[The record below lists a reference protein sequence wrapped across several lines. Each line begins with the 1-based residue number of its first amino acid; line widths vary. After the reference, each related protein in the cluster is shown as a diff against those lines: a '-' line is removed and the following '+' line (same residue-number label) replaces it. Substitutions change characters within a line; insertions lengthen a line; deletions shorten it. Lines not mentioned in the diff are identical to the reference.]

1 MQVGDFQVC
10 LSEVAAQPQRLKV
23 KAAKASWR
31 KLMDLFGCSVCYGM
45 VRVSWCQYYFA
56 GAALVE
62 AVLRH
67 AEQSLAAAEEAK
79 SRLATVGDWAN
90 FTA

>member
-1 MQVGDFQVC
+1 
-10 LSEVAAQPQRLKV
+10 
-23 KAAKASWR
+23 
-31 KLMDLFGCSVCYGM
+31 M